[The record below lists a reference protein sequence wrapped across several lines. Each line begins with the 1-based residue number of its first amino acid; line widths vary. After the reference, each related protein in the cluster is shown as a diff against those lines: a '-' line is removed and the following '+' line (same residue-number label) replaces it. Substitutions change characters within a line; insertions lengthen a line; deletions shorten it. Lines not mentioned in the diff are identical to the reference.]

1 MFRAIGVNED
11 LIINSINHCYTTLD
25 TIDANLVHNGT
36 PKLSGLVE
44 LANLSSITGNLL
56 GEGCARNSD
65 GRLIRNRPHTYPD
78 LICPQGAN
86 PGIEI
91 KVALEKNS
99 PKGHLAKAGYYLTF
113 RYVLSSEDGE
123 YIKGKENRQDT
134 VTIWEV
140 KMGYLTLEDFA
151 ISNTDGDSG
160 KTAVIKTPAL
170 NDMKL
175 LYFDP
180 SCVPYK
186 HNDVRAY
193 NGYN

>member
-1 MFRAIGVNED
+1 M
-11 LIINSINHCYTTLD
+11 
-25 TIDANLVHNGT
+25 
-36 PKLSGLVE
+36 VE
-44 LANLSSITGNLL
+44 LANLSSIVGNLL
-56 GEGCARNSD
+56 GEGCARNSN
-65 GRLIRNRPHTYPD
+65 GNLIRNIPHTYPD
-78 LICPQGAN
+78 LICPRGEN

-91 KVALEKNS
+91 KVALESNS

-113 RYVLSSEDGE
+113 RYVLSDTDGR

-140 KMGYLTLEDFA
+140 RMGYLNLEDFS

-160 KTAVIKTPAL
+160 KTAVIKAAAL
-170 NDMKL
+170 NNMSL

-180 SCVPYK
+180 SCVPYR
-186 HNDVRAY
+186 HSETRAY